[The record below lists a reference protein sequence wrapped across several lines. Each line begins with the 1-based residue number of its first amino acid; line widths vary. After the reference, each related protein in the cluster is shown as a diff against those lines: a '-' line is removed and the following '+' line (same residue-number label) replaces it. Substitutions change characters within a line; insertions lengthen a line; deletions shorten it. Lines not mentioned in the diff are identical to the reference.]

1 MHNINSNLHKAK
13 PTRKDE
19 TEIKKTWITSSYI
32 WVKDES
38 LIKKLRQNFK
48 EKITIISRFN
58 DAKVFCSNKDKI
70 KFEQKSNVIY
80 EFICPGCNR
89 QYIGRTDICIITR
102 LNEHAER
109 EDQP

>member
-109 EDQP
+109 KDQP